1 MSIRNWLLSLVFA
14 LVGLL
19 PFVAVAQ
26 QSANVLPPI
35 KIAMIGDST
44 MSSYANPPP
53 DKPTLT
59 GWGQVFGLYFH
70 DSVQVLNHAA
80 SGRSSKSFLR
90 EGRWEPVLA
99 LKPSYVF
106 IQFGHNDQPGKG
118 DRTTDPDTDY
128 QDNLKKY
135 IDDAR
140 AIGCTPILVTPVARR
155 TFQTG
160 HAHTTLT
167 PYADATKKVGQDKQ
181 VAVIDLHAL
190 SFELFDK
197 LGDEASS
204 TLTASASDRTHFSRH
219 GAKEIARLVANSV
232 SSNVPALAA
241 YLLQAEAGTSLRS
254 NMVGAYGPWLAA
266 DVLGDGPARL
276 SFRLDKWKS
285 VKEWQ
290 PAARARVLE
299 CMSPVNLGAQPEV
312 RVDST
317 HEFDGLKIERL
328 SWQLPGGPRSE
339 AVLLKPANATG
350 KLPGILALHDHGGN
364 KFLGWRKITRIDDQ
378 PWQIVVDHQQ
388 RYYGGVAWANEIAKR
403 GYAVLIHDTF
413 LFASRRVRV
422 SDVADRVKQNGVD
435 PEPTDEEGIKRYNAF
450 AASHENIMEKSLLS
464 AGTTWP
470 GVYVVEDQRALD
482 VLCARPDVDA
492 KRVGCC
498 GLSGGGMRTVFLGGL
513 DDRIRCAIAVGF
525 MTTWREFLLDK
536 CFTHTWMTYVPLLP
550 RDLDF
555 PEILAMR
562 APAATMVLNCNEDAL
577 YTVPE
582 MRRADAIMRAT
593 FDKAGAADLYRCNFY
608 SGGHKFDLEMQK
620 DAFDWFD
627 KHLK

>member
-1 MSIRNWLLSLVFA
+1 MPSRFQLLIAMIVGIAASLPA
-14 LVGLL
+14 
-19 PFVAVAQ
+19 
-26 QSANVLPPI
+26 SEPPI

-59 GWGQVFGLYFH
+59 GWGQVFGIYFSN
-70 DSVQVLNHAA
+70 SVQVLNHAA

-99 LKPSYVF
+99 AKPNYVF

-118 DRTTDPDTDY
+118 DRTTDPNTDY
-128 QDNLKKY
+128 QANLKKY

-140 AIGCTPILVTPVARR
+140 AIGCMPVLVTPVARR
-155 TFQTG
+155 IFQNG
-160 HAHTTLT
+160 RAHTTLT
-167 PYADATKKVGQDKQ
+167 PYADAAKKVGQDKQ

-197 LGDEASS
+197 LGEEASAN
-204 TLTASASDRTHFSRH
+204 LTASTSDRTHFSRH

-232 SSNVPALAA
+232 SSNVPTLAS
-241 YLLQAEAGTSLRS
+241 YLLQAEASTSLRP
-254 NMVGAYGPWLAA
+254 NMIGAYGPWLAG

-276 SFRLDKWKS
+276 SFRTGKWKS
-285 VKEWQ
+285 ADEWR

-299 CMSPVNLGAQPEV
+299 CIAPVNLGTQPEV

-317 HEFDGLKIERL
+317 HEFDGLMIERL

-339 AVLLKPANATG
+339 AVLLKPAGATG

-364 KFLGWRKITRIDDQ
+364 KFLGWRKIARIDDQ
-378 PWQIVVDHQQ
+378 PWPIVVDHQQ
-388 RYYGGVAWANEIAKR
+388 KYYGGFAWANEIAKR

-413 LFASRRVRV
+413 PFASRRVRV
-422 SDVADRVKQNGVD
+422 SDVADRVKQNGID

-450 AASHENIMEKSLLS
+450 AGAHENIMEKSLLS

-492 KRVGCC
+492 SRVGCC

-536 CFTHTWMTYVPLLP
+536 CFTHTWMTYIPLLP

-555 PEILAMR
+555 PEILALR

-582 MRRADAIMRAT
+582 MRRADAMMRET
-593 FDKAGAADLYRCNFY
+593 FEKAGVPDKYRCNFY

-627 KHLK
+627 RHLKNHNP